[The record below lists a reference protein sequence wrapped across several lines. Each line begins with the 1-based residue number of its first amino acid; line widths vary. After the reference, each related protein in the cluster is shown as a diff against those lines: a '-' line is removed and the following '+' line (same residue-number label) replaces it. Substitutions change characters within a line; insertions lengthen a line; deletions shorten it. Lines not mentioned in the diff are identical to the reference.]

1 LPKLLSHDANGPRG
15 NLADPAL
22 GEAVKIAACT
32 VPKFDAAKAMKEGL
46 NTERRTRKG

>member
-15 NLADPAL
+15 NLADPAP
-22 GEAVKIAACT
+22 GEAVKIAACK